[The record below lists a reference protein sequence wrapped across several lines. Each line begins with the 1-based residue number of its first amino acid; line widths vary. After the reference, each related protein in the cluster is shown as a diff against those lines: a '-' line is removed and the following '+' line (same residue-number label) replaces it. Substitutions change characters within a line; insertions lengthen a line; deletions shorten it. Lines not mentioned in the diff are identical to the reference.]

1 MVYLFKIFDSFS
13 DITKCYLLSY
23 YIKQLKFKVVPE
35 NMYID
40 CFLLEADSIKL
51 KLENK
56 LLSILD
62 NWKELNKNNNLYNII
77 NLFSKINIDNN
88 FVKNIKNINEYFT
101 KSQTYIMNKT
111 YSILE
116 DDEFVKLIKIFYQYT
131 KNKKKYIYQLK
142 YFDSRIINSINYCK
156 LYNIPLKEEYSIK
169 YIEKCPHHNAVHEAE
184 NNLNDIKDVIINFK
198 TDSDDPIILN
208 KIYKYIWDS
217 NLNLDLDLL
226 LLEFKNKDTTLNP
239 NIKKYLGHHICKY
252 CYEPL
257 YCKHYNLMPNLDEVI
272 NYYGIHD
279 DHIDCFICGEYLD
292 TIDEEIHEFTKDGNK
307 IHRIQQEDLSYD
319 NNKDDTNNNTL
330 SEMID
335 NYYNIFIHKLHIK
348 NDKLSLFTL
357 ILNYFNDNYF
367 TSNKIRKDD
376 IYIIYEYLYND
387 YINIIQ
393 NNVLNII
400 HQISEYNKFA
410 ILFKVIFI

>member
-1 MVYLFKIFDSFS
+1 
-13 DITKCYLLSY
+13 
-23 YIKQLKFKVVPE
+23 
-35 NMYID
+35 
-40 CFLLEADSIKL
+40 
-51 KLENK
+51 
-56 LLSILD
+56 
-62 NWKELNKNNNLYNII
+62 
-77 NLFSKINIDNN
+77 
-88 FVKNIKNINEYFT
+88 
-101 KSQTYIMNKT
+101 
-111 YSILE
+111 
-116 DDEFVKLIKIFYQYT
+116 
-131 KNKKKYIYQLK
+131 
-142 YFDSRIINSINYCK
+142 
-156 LYNIPLKEEYSIK
+156 
-169 YIEKCPHHNAVHEAE
+169 
-184 NNLNDIKDVIINFK
+184 
-198 TDSDDPIILN
+198 
-208 KIYKYIWDS
+208 
-217 NLNLDLDLL
+217 
-226 LLEFKNKDTTLNP
+226 
-239 NIKKYLGHHICKY
+239 
-252 CYEPL
+252 
-257 YCKHYNLMPNLDEVI
+257 MPNLDEVI

-400 HQISEYNKFA
+400 QPNILEYNKFA
-410 ILFKVIFI
+410 ILFKELFLFNINEPNSIKNIKNILQNNLNIPSVNKKQELFIYINKFYNNIYLYYYNNYFDIIILCICILIYYLKIVIIKIISKNK